1 MRFNNNFI
9 GYSSEFAFEYFSGS
23 DTEEIFNNN
32 LKTQPSNWYY
42 RNTTIT
48 YERNSNGHR
57 CKEINDIDLN
67 NYILFIGCSHTEGIS
82 LELEKTYPYLLS
94 KKLGM
99 DYYNLSLGATG
110 PDTVLYNLVQWKT
123 KVKQVPKLLIVQW
136 PNTARYLKML
146 ANDYTHPKSNEY
158 INADEAKLR
167 EIGVWNAL
175 GDDQRFL
182 VLGDSPS
189 TGYFYSKKM
198 LINRMIQA
206 LYSESTIV
214 RMNYGALDEPEKTA
228 DIEWNNSIHTDYGRD
243 CRHAGIETNINVTE
257 KIYQYLSSVQYS

>member
-175 GDDQRFL
+175 DDDQRLL

-198 LINRMIQA
+198 LINKMIQA
-206 LYSESTIV
+206 LYNESAIV
-214 RMNYGALDEPEKTA
+214 RINHGVANEPEKTA
-228 DIEWNNSIHTDYGRD
+228 DIDWDKTIHTDYGRD
-243 CRHAGIETNINVTE
+243 CRHAGIETNINITE